1 MTSSN
6 VSDVV
11 SVPATLADVSAWARE
26 TEAPYDAIRELEK
39 IPARLGLCDG
49 DLGLLPAD
57 LSHFEEVVVPSSYGI
72 VSRARDLKAAR
83 QRGNARVRALL
94 RRFHHSR
101 VGDVDHSV
109 RADWDALIAFVQANE
124 GFVERDALF
133 STGASRSLTILRAR
147 SRNTP
152 SDLTS
157 AELERIAEELSAA
170 KQKTLRRSITL
181 LNRLIEEFRGDEKTA
196 DLLPPCPLAAPYTR
210 STNVSRVVW
219 SSLPPAF
226 RVDAEDVMRGA
237 LVRPEDR
244 IATARTRIEAGE
256 DAQSVL
262 QQLDKEAA
270 RWTRVPRNAATA
282 RAGWQGAIT
291 WLVRAREDLGEP
303 RATLSTLANL
313 LTGELLDHACQKQIE
328 RAAKS
333 RHFKDAGKS
342 QTLAHRLTA
351 LETLARRGLD
361 RNDLADEVALR
372 RRLFPEAA
380 RRRGDQMT
388 DEARRLC
395 DALIRSPSL
404 AARFVHAPR
413 EIAMV
418 AQERIAEARY
428 AENSATELSALRLY
442 ATAVLFGIQV
452 SRPLRTS
459 NLIRLRHRS
468 LPGMPGHVIW
478 MDKRKHAELRFAPGE
493 TKNGVEVSVHLK
505 GDEGEILWHWLTN
518 LRSRYIAL
526 HSLEDTPYVLPGR
539 ATPRLQRDPAALPL
553 GCVAPSTLA
562 EMWRDG
568 AELIGLD
575 LTPHQAR
582 HAVATLV
589 LAVEPGG
596 FAKAAS
602 VLGDTEDTVRRYY
615 GRDTGAQAAQAV
627 REALQTRHP
636 QIFRT
641 MRRRITS

>member
-1 MTSSN
+1 
-6 VSDVV
+6 
-11 SVPATLADVSAWARE
+11 
-26 TEAPYDAIRELEK
+26 
-39 IPARLGLCDG
+39 
-49 DLGLLPAD
+49 
-57 LSHFEEVVVPSSYGI
+57 
-72 VSRARDLKAAR
+72 
-83 QRGNARVRALL
+83 
-94 RRFHHSR
+94 
-101 VGDVDHSV
+101 
-109 RADWDALIAFVQANE
+109 
-124 GFVERDALF
+124 
-133 STGASRSLTILRAR
+133 
-147 SRNTP
+147 
-152 SDLTS
+152 
-157 AELERIAEELSAA
+157 
-170 KQKTLRRSITL
+170 
-181 LNRLIEEFRGDEKTA
+181 
-196 DLLPPCPLAAPYTR
+196 
-210 STNVSRVVW
+210 
-219 SSLPPAF
+219 
-226 RVDAEDVMRGA
+226 
-237 LVRPEDR
+237 
-244 IATARTRIEAGE
+244 
-256 DAQSVL
+256 
-262 QQLDKEAA
+262 
-270 RWTRVPRNAATA
+270 
-282 RAGWQGAIT
+282 
-291 WLVRAREDLGEP
+291 
-303 RATLSTLANL
+303 
-313 LTGELLDHACQKQIE
+313 
-328 RAAKS
+328 
-333 RHFKDAGKS
+333 
-342 QTLAHRLTA
+342 
-351 LETLARRGLD
+351 
-361 RNDLADEVALR
+361 
-372 RRLFPEAA
+372 
-380 RRRGDQMT
+380 MT

-442 ATAVLFGIQV
+442 AAAVLFGIQV

-459 NLIRLRHRS
+459 NLIRLRNRS
-468 LPGMPGHVIW
+468 LPDRPGHVIW

-526 HSLEDTPYVLPGR
+526 HSLEDTPYVFPGR
-539 ATPRLQRDPAALPL
+539 ATPRLQRDPTALPL